1 MSVYKAYHLLNLVA
15 FTTGYKLFTAIVLL
29 SFPNFPKKQFK
40 QRCENKGH
48 PRFIRVCTEIC
59 VEGEPI
65 SVESQPDTMAI
76 KKRYQVYS
84 QIDAFVRLV
93 CLLIKHSGDTQNPGI
108 RLSYQIIN
116 IKYSGPVKASKLA
129 FYKGHH

>member
-1 MSVYKAYHLLNLVA
+1 MTCIRPYLGAYKAYHHLNLVA
-15 FTTGYKLFTAIVLL
+15 FTTGYKLFTAIVPL
-29 SFPNFPKKQFK
+29 SFPNFPKKLFK
-40 QRCENKGH
+40 QRCENKDH

-108 RLSYQIIN
+108 RLS
-116 IKYSGPVKASKLA
+116 
-129 FYKGHH
+129 